1 MAVINYMIDLLP
13 FELQREIYSYEHAE
27 KLKKVLYELEVYH
40 FITKTFDRI
49 RFALLL
55 YITIDD

>member
-1 MAVINYMIDLLP
+1 MIDLLP
-13 FELQREIYSYEHAE
+13 FELQREIYSYEHMD
-27 KLKKVLYELEVYH
+27 KFKKVLYELEVYH